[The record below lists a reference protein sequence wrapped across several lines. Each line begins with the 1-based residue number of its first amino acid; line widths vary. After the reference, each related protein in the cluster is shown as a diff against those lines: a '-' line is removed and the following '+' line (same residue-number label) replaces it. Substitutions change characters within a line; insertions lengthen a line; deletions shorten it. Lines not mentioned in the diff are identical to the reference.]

1 MKNLRISALVVAAL
15 TAATFTA
22 APQRAAAQSY
32 QIDCAI
38 LLCLSGGWPASVPCT
53 RARAEFIRRITPWP
67 VEPPLQIWRCPM
79 GAAYTVDPDTLTS
92 ERIYEILLE
101 LDQSAPLQS
110 FPVEEAGNP
119 VTGSD
124 GRLAG
129 APAPTFQA
137 PTLADA
143 MVPQPAVVRMTGGNA
158 APLPEGFTMQLVQ
171 DRADIDISGSEFN
184 FVRSIRVFDAS
195 YVRQHESGRD
205 GDCNRTQNIRLGTY
219 GTQGDFRWTRSSVA
233 ALPAAHVGTAGF
245 GSTCPSIFHRSVF
258 VEWRDYEGN
267 YGFEQVNY

>member
-1 MKNLRISALVVAAL
+1 MKNLRNSALVVAAL
-15 TAATFTA
+15 TAATFTS
-22 APQRAAAQSY
+22 APQRAAAQTY

-38 LLCLSGGWPASVPCT
+38 LLCLSGGWPASVPCA

-92 ERIYEILLE
+92 ERIYEILFE

-110 FPVEEAGNP
+110 FSVDEAGNP

-137 PTLADA
+137 PPLADA
-143 MVPQPAVVRMTGGNA
+143 MVPQHAVVRMTGGNA

-184 FVRSIRVFDAS
+184 FVRSIRVFDAT